1 MKTRKSFY
9 LSLAVLT
16 LFCNP
21 FSRAFAEV
29 NLTLGGTYNGTISL
43 SGQHDAFTFTGTAG
57 QRLYYD
63 ALDYDFDS
71 VNVQL
76 IQSKRWNC
84 FHQRQFRQ

>member
-9 LSLAVLT
+9 LSLAVFT
-16 LFCNP
+16 LVCNP

-29 NLTLGGTYNGTISL
+29 NLTLGGSYNGTISL
-43 SGQHDAFTFTGTAG
+43 AGQQDAFTFTGTAG